1 MQADRWKRIQE
12 LYEAAMAQQPEKRAE
27 FLEQAC
33 PADAGLRGEVQ
44 SLLAQQADSFLESG
58 LRSRLCR
65 PALSRAI
72 SRLWN

>member
-44 SLLAQQADSFLESG
+44 SLLAQKADSFLESG
-58 LRSRLCR
+58 PVSEIG
-65 PALSRAI
+65 RAHV
-72 SRLWN
+72 